1 VPLKIGRGA
10 SAPPF
15 LVMDVIAAA
24 NARQAALPLGAPH
37 VIRMEVG
44 QPGTG
49 APAGAVAAA
58 QSALR
63 SGHPLGYT
71 EAFGLRSLR
80 HRIAAHAVDWY
91 GLNLPIERIAVTVGA
106 SGAFPLAFL
115 AAFDPGDRIALT
127 APFYPPYVNILT
139 ALGMIPVILE
149 AGPETRF
156 QPTVE
161 MLQRLDP
168 PPDGLIVASPCNPA
182 GTMLHHDELAAI
194 AVWCDHNGVRL
205 ISDEIYHGLNYD
217 SPIASAAQYSDS
229 AVVENR
235 ATSAWLESPSD
246 PQADEIARKNKLE
259 RFQSWWKRSSV
270 SKPGPVAPSRNP
282 IVTAAAFSRSAIVIN
297 SFSKYF
303 GMTGWRI
310 GWMVLP
316 EDLMRPVER
325 LTQNLFISAPHISQ
339 VAAEASFDCHDELQR
354 NVQRYRRSRDHLLA
368 TLPEAGF
375 QKLSPAEGAFYL
387 WADVSDRTND
397 SAAFCARMLQEV
409 GVAVS
414 PGVDFDRARGNRFLR
429 FSYCG
434 PEEDMAAAA
443 ERLKSWR

>member
-1 VPLKIGRGA
+1 MALKIGKGA

-15 LVMDVIAAA
+15 LVMDVISAA
-24 NARQAALPLGAPH
+24 NARQAALPPGAPH

-58 QSALR
+58 QAALR

-80 HRIAAHAVDWY
+80 QRIAAHARDWY

-115 AAFDPGDRIALT
+115 AAFDPGDRVALA

-139 ALGMIPVILE
+139 ALGMTPVILE
-149 AGPETRF
+149 AGPESRF
-156 QPTVE
+156 QPTVA

-168 PPDGLIVASPCNPA
+168 PPDGLIVASPSNPA
-182 GTMLHHDELAAI
+182 GTMLHADELAAI
-194 AVWCDHNGVRL
+194 AVWCDRNGVRL

-217 SPIASAAQYSDS
+217 SPIASAAQFSDS
-229 AVVENR
+229 AVV
-235 ATSAWLESPSD
+235 
-246 PQADEIARKNKLE
+246 
-259 RFQSWWKRSSV
+259 V
-270 SKPGPVAPSRNP
+270 
-282 IVTAAAFSRSAIVIN
+282 N

-303 GMTGWRI
+303 SMTGWRI
-310 GWMVLP
+310 GWLVLP
-316 EDLMRPVER
+316 PDLARPVEC
-325 LTQNLFISAPHISQ
+325 LAQNMFISAPYISQ
-339 VAAEASFDCHDELQR
+339 VAAEAAFDCHAELQA
-354 NVQRYRRSRDHLLA
+354 NIAVYRRSRDHLLA
-368 TLPEAGF
+368 ALPAAGF
-375 QKLSPAEGAFYL
+375 SRLSAAEGAFYL
-387 WADVSDRTND
+387 FADIADRSND
-397 SAAFCARMLQEV
+397 SAAFCARMLREA

-414 PGVDFDRARGNRFLR
+414 PGVDFDRTRGNRFVR

-434 PEEDMAAAA
+434 PEADMQEAAA
-443 ERLKSWR
+443 RLKKWR